1 MAAIERGELSVEDPR
16 EVRLR
21 EAKEVRLAPR
31 VHVKHVHAP
40 LLYLAQAEKK
50 ARLQAAKK

>member
-21 EAKEVRLAPR
+21 EAKEVRICACVY
-31 VHVKHVHAP
+31 VHAHLHRCHVHAP
-40 LLYLAQAEKK
+40 LSSV
-50 ARLQAAKK
+50 RHMHM